1 MVIDTR
7 PLGKG
12 TRATRRARSSALA
25 SLLTVALCAAAS
37 ACAGSGSSPA
47 RALSTL
53 PATSAES
60 AAPTVVGAHGRVG
73 VVLADETSPAAIRP
87 TSTTRTT
94 VRAVLTKAGFETS
107 VEVAADAPAFVAA
120 ATRMIAEPVSVLVL
134 STSASDAATK
144 VRTMAAA
151 ARITTIDYERLAP
164 GSGATLFVG
173 TDERALGDALARSVL
188 ACIADKK
195 VSHAHVV
202 ELRDGPLDP
211 PSLARQGYLAIMQPR
226 YDAGDNVKAAERT
239 VQPADSA
246 TAGAIFADVL
256 TAAAGRVDAVV
267 ADGDQL
273 AVGAIETM
281 KRNGLQ
287 LSVVGAGITVTA
299 LRNVLRGEQCAAVGT
314 TPKATAD
321 VLAHIV
327 VAVLAGDRAAMPG
340 VVHDA
345 VGNADVAAAL
355 VAPVT
360 VGRADVRAAVL
371 GGAATVAE
379 LCADLTSRC
388 SAANIT

>member
-1 MVIDTR
+1 MV
-7 PLGKG
+7 
-12 TRATRRARSSALA
+12 
-25 SLLTVALCAAAS
+25 TVGLCLMTS
-37 ACAGSGSSPA
+37 ACAGSRSSPA

-53 PATSAES
+53 PVTVAVS
-60 AAPTVVGAHGRVG
+60 AAPTVIGAHGHVG
-73 VVLADETSPAAIRP
+73 VVLADDPSPVATRP
-87 TSTTRTT
+87 ASTRTA
-94 VRAVLTKAGFETS
+94 VQAVLTKAGFETS
-107 VEVAADAPAFVAA
+107 VEVAADTAAFVVA
-120 ATRMIAEPVSVLVL
+120 ATKMIAAPVSVLVL

-144 VRTMAAA
+144 VRALANA
-151 ARITTIDYERLAP
+151 ARIPTIDFERLAP
-164 GSGATLFVG
+164 GSGATVFVG
-173 TDERALGDALARSVL
+173 TDERAVGDALARSLL

-256 TAAAGRVDAVV
+256 TAASGRVDAVV
-267 ADGDQL
+267 ADSDQL

-299 LRNVLRGEQCAAVGT
+299 LRSVLRGEQCAAVGT
-314 TPKATAD
+314 TPKASAD
-321 VLAHIV
+321 ALARVV
-327 VAVLAGDRAAMPG
+327 VAVLGGDRAPTSN
-340 VVHDA
+340 VVRDA
-345 VGNADVAAAL
+345 VGNADIAAAL
-355 VAPVT
+355 IAPAT
-360 VGRADVRAAVL
+360 VGRADVKAAVL
-371 GGAATVAE
+371 AGAATVAE

-388 SAANIT
+388 AAANIA